1 MGSAACVLV
10 SALTLSGLQG
20 QVLRLRGV
28 VDRFGT
34 YQQQGQLH
42 QTICI
47 RNIEIA
53 NSGEALDPDHWWFRL
68 RQAWCEAGVQA
79 GDTVIFT
86 VKVRHCSKGV
96 HEPELVQNRDVR
108 SRERVLGLAGQVRD
122 LVVQRR
128 GRIQGLQIQELEAQV
143 RRQQLLREQAEAEMN
158 LLQLHRDALLA
169 QVGQLQHQLSTWK
182 ARCQILDPGLANQGR
197 TRAPR
202 GARHCKGF
210 QRIAPVMALQRR

>member
-1 MGSAACVLV
+1 MAV
-10 SALTLSGLQG
+10 LTLSGLQG

-34 YQQQGQLH
+34 YQQHGRVH

-47 RNIEIA
+47 RNLEIA
-53 NSGEALDPDHWWFRL
+53 SSGEALEPDHWWFRL

-79 GDTVIFT
+79 GDNVIFT
-86 VKVRHCSKGV
+86 VKVRHCSKGS
-96 HEPELVQNRDVR
+96 HEPELAQSRDVR

-128 GRIQGLQIQELEAQV
+128 GRFQVLQIQELEDQL
-143 RRQQLLREQAEAEMN
+143 RRQQLLREQAEGDLQ
-158 LLQLHRDALLA
+158 LLQVHRDALLD
-169 QVGQLQHQLSTWK
+169 QLEQLQSQLSTWK
-182 ARCQILDPGLANQGR
+182 ARCQILDPGLASQGR

-210 QRIAPVMALQRR
+210 QRVAPVMALQRR